1 MLYTLRMARRVNL
14 IQERQRRTALE
25 RAAYLA
31 IFEQGYAGVTLER
44 IAAHAGVSKGT
55 LVYYFGTREG
65 LLVAVMR
72 RFVRTIAAAT
82 RRALR
87 LATTPEGRLLAYVE
101 NQFYA
106 VDSTRRFYTVYLD
119 FLAASTRDAALMGV
133 QRAFVEETHRLDL
146 ELIGHLSAAAADA
159 PDERAWQL
167 RALVDGLSVRFLSDP
182 QPELQAY
189 RRLCLDGL
197 RELLGLRA
205 GTQGRPPADTEEGEK
220 RKDVL

>member
-1 MLYTLRMARRVNL
+1 MARRVNP

-55 LVYYFGTREG
+55 LVYHFGSKEG
-65 LLVAVMR
+65 LLAAVMR

-87 LATTPEGRLLAYVE
+87 LASTPQERLRAYAD
-101 NQFYA
+101 NQFYS
-106 VDSTRRFYTVYLD
+106 VESTRRFYTVYLD
-119 FLAASTRDAALMGV
+119 FLAASSRDPVLMAL
-133 QRAFVEETHRLDL
+133 QRAFNEETYRLDL
-146 ELIGHLSAAAADA
+146 ELVGLTSSGAAD
-159 PDERAWQL
+159 RAWHL

-182 QPELQAY
+182 APDLTHY
-189 RRLCLDGL
+189 RALCLAGL
-197 RELLGLRA
+197 TRLLE
-205 GTQGRPPADTEEGEK
+205 QGG
-220 RKDVL
+220 